1 MEFQELIKKRYSC
14 RKFSDKKVDKKL
26 IEKIIEAGRIAPTAV
41 NTQPFKIFWL
51 ASDNAKE
58 VIRKVCNY
66 TFGADNFLII
76 GYKETEGWQRTFDQ
90 RNFADIDASIA
101 ATHMMLAIEELGLS
115 TTWVGYFDAPM
126 LQVQYPEMKEYNLI
140 ALFPIGYAAD
150 DAVPSERHF
159 KRKETAQILEIL

>member
-1 MEFQELIKKRYSC
+1 MKFQELIRKRYSC
-14 RKFSDKKVDKKL
+14 RKFSDKEVDKEL

-51 ASDNAKE
+51 ESENAKE
-58 VIRKVCNY
+58 AIRKASSC

-76 GYKETEGWQRTFDQ
+76 GYKKEEGWERTFDQ
-90 RNFADIDASIA
+90 RNFADIDAGIA
-101 ATHMMLAIEELGLS
+101 ATHMMLAIEDLGLS

-126 LQVQYPEMKEYNLI
+126 LQTLYPEMKEYHLI

-150 DAVPSERHF
+150 DSTPSERHF
-159 KRKETAQILEIL
+159 KRKETTQILEIL